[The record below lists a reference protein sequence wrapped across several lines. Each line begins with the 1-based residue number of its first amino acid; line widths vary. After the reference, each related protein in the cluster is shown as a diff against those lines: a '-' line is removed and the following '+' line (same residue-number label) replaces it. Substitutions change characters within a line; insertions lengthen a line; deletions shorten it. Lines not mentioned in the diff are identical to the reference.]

1 LEGLKLCKPYRGKNY
16 NITVAPGEKKIV
28 LLKVDPDSETV
39 RQSFSE
45 RSKIVWDNWIRK
57 DFPG

>member
-28 LLKVDPDSETV
+28 LLKVYPDSETV

-45 RSKIVWDNWIRK
+45 RSKFV
-57 DFPG
+57 